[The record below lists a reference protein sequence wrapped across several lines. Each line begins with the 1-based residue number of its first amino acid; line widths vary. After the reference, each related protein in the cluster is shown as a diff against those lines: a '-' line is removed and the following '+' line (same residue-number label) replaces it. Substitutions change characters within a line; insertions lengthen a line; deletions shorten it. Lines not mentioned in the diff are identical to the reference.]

1 MAQPQRKRVTR
12 QRVVAHVL
20 RERAQIPAVARRLGQ
35 HDTLTHDPLT
45 LAPLHAVSVALPPEE
60 TAQKRPAWFRLCL
73 GLRVRCLVE
82 RADVL
87 DRSLAG
93 LLGPLTISLKSGA
106 HVMDLALFLHR
117 SKVRSTFGGSSLWR

>member
-1 MAQPQRKRVTR
+1 MPQRKRGTR

-20 RERAQIPAVARRLGQ
+20 HERAQIPAVARRLGQ
-35 HDTLTHDPLT
+35 HNTLTHDPLT
-45 LAPLHAVSVALPPEE
+45 LAPLHTVSVALPPEE
-60 TAQKRPAWFRLCL
+60 TTQKRPARFRLWL
-73 GLRVRCLVE
+73 GLRLRRLVE

-87 DRSLAG
+87 DRSLPG
-93 LLGPLTISLKSGA
+93 LLGPLAVSLQRGA